1 VKLAHQIEVQ
11 LPLIRAHYG
20 VPMSLKQHIVLILGA
35 GIGAL
40 GVLGWIRGT
49 MTPRVLE
56 VIVIGVVVSITYVV
70 AGGRLPDWLKRFVN
84 VTDDDDP
91 SNLPVR
97 LYLPILAAVLV
108 VAGVLLY
115 FGLRR

>member
-1 VKLAHQIEVQ
+1 
-11 LPLIRAHYG
+11 
-20 VPMSLKQHIVLILGA
+20 MSLKQNIVLILGA

-49 MTPRVLE
+49 MTAQVLE
-56 VIVIGVVVSITYVV
+56 VILVGVVVSITYVV
-70 AGGRLPDWLKRFVN
+70 AGGTLPDWLKSRVN
-84 VTDDDDP
+84 VTDDDAP

-97 LYLPILAAVLV
+97 LYLPILATVLL

-115 FGLRR
+115 FGMRR